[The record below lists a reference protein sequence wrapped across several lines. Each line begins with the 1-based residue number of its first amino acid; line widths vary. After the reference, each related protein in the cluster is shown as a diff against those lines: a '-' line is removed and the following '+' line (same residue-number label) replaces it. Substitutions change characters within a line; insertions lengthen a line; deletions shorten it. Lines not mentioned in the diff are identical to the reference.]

1 MASVVLVLLY
11 GLDIITLENKD
22 LRTKTPGSI
31 VCLRRCIEVKASDYS
46 HVANEREWKVAGRP
60 TLPS

>member
-31 VCLRRCIEVKASDYS
+31 VVCGDV
-46 HVANEREWKVAGRP
+46 
-60 TLPS
+60 